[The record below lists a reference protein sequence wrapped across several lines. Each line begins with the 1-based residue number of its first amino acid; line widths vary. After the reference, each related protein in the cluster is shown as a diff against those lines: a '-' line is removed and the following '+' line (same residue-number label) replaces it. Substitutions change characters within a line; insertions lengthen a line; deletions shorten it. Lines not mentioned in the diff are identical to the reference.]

1 MAAFGAG
8 LLRPAYYC
16 VLVLIN
22 LIVLTETSRGES
34 GVLAGLWN
42 GGGTVVYASGGRE
55 RARCRAHYT
64 PQGDARV
71 ILVATCAT
79 PSGNVTQTAKLRKT
93 AAGHYTGTFYNEQFS
108 VSGTIHVIVNGS
120 SQIVR
125 LVSNSGSALLTLA
138 Q

>member
-1 MAAFGAG
+1 MAAFSMR
-8 LLRPAYYC
+8 LLRATVYC
-16 VLVLIN
+16 VLVLVN
-22 LIVLTETSRGES
+22 LIVLTEASRGED
-34 GVLAGLWN
+34 GLLTGLWN
-42 GGGTVVYASGGRE
+42 GGGTVIYASGDRE
-55 RARCRAHYT
+55 RAKCRAHYT
-64 PQGDARV
+64 PQGDTRV

-93 AAGHYTGTFYNEQFS
+93 AAGHYTGTFINEQFS

-125 LVSNSGSALLTLA
+125 LVSSSGTALLTLA

>member
-8 LLRPAYYC
+8 LLRPAFYC

-22 LIVLTETSRGES
+22 LIVLTETSSGES

-64 PQGDARV
+64 PQGEARV

-93 AAGHYTGTFYNEQFS
+93 AAGHYAGIFYNEQFS
-108 VSGTIHVIVNGS
+108 VSGTIDVIVNGS
-120 SQIVR
+120 SQVVR
-125 LVSNSGSALLTLA
+125 LVSSSGPALLTLA